1 MRCLMVLQMKKKELL
16 KWYDKR
22 TGDEL
27 GNKKIDAVKSIFD
40 KTNAGEACMKLV
52 NDYTIK
58 AFKKLSN
65 LEISA
70 EVKNIFKNFGE
81 NLMKREY

>member
-1 MRCLMVLQMKKKELL
+1 MSNGSVNEKKELL

-22 TGDEL
+22 IGNKL
-27 GNKKIDAVKSIFD
+27 GNKKIDVVKAIFY
-40 KTNAGEACMKLV
+40 KTNAGEACMKLI

-65 LEISA
+65 LDISPEA
-70 EVKNIFKNFGE
+70 KSLFKNFGE
-81 NLMKREY
+81 NLMKREF